1 VSGYEYGD
9 STGLLQRLLRDTP
22 QAW

>member
-9 STGLLQRLLRDTP
+9 STGLLQRLLKNMP
-22 QAW
+22 HVW